1 MQKRH
6 TDASLIETD
15 GPQNPVLTGWS
26 SLADQVIH
34 GSEAQ
39 IRMQNLRYMNMFA
52 AGALCVFGAACA
64 KKQVAVAPPPPP
76 PPAVSTPA
84 PRAATPAP
92 APRQTPTQPV
102 ARSTPPSSY
111 PNAATRARIDEL
123 IGRIQDAYFDYDQ
136 HTLRSDAISTLAAD
150 SKELATILQQYPG
163 YKLKI
168 EGYCDERGSAEYNV
182 ALGDAR
188 AKAAKD
194 YLVNAGV
201 AAAQLDTVSFGKE
214 QQVCTEHEESCWQ
227 KNRRV
232 HIVAEKQNS

>member
-1 MQKRH
+1 MQTLRI
-6 TDASLIETD
+6 TNA
-15 GPQNPVLTGWS
+15 
-26 SLADQVIH
+26 LA
-34 GSEAQ
+34 
-39 IRMQNLRYMNMFA
+39 A
-52 AGALCVFGAACA
+52 AGLFIFATACA
-64 KKQVAVAPPPPP
+64 KKPV
-76 PPAVSTPA
+76 AVSTP
-84 PRAATPAP
+84 PLPAP
-92 APRQTPTQPV
+92 APVSTPAARATTPTPPARRETPAQPV
-102 ARSTPPSSY
+102 AQVKPSTY

-136 HTLRSDAISTLAAD
+136 HTLRNDAITTLAAD

-201 AAAQLDTVSFGKE
+201 SANQLDTVSFGKE
-214 QQVCTEHEESCWQ
+214 MPVCTDHDEACWQ

-232 HIVAEKQNS
+232 HIVAEKTNS

>member
-1 MQKRH
+1 
-6 TDASLIETD
+6 
-15 GPQNPVLTGWS
+15 
-26 SLADQVIH
+26 
-34 GSEAQ
+34 
-39 IRMQNLRYMNMFA
+39 
-52 AGALCVFGAACA
+52 
-64 KKQVAVAPPPPP
+64 
-76 PPAVSTPA
+76 
-84 PRAATPAP
+84 
-92 APRQTPTQPV
+92 V
-102 ARSTPPSSY
+102 ARTTPPSY

-123 IGRIQDAYFDYDQ
+123 IGRIQDAYFDYDA
-136 HTLRSDAISTLAAD
+136 HTLRNDAISTLAAD

-201 AAAQLDTVSFGKE
+201 AASQLDTVSFGKE
-214 QQVCTEHEESCWQ
+214 NQVCTEHDETCWQ

-232 HIVAEKQNS
+232 HIVAEKVNS

>member
-1 MQKRH
+1 
-6 TDASLIETD
+6 
-15 GPQNPVLTGWS
+15 
-26 SLADQVIH
+26 
-34 GSEAQ
+34 
-39 IRMQNLRYMNMFA
+39 MQNLRYINMIA
-52 AGALCVFGAACA
+52 VAALCVFGSACA
-64 KKQVAVAPPPPP
+64 KKEVAVNTPPTPAPV
-76 PPAVSTPA
+76 AAAPA
-84 PRAATPAP
+84 PRAATPTP

-102 ARSTPPSSY
+102 ARSTPPSNY

-123 IGRIQDAYFDYDQ
+123 IGRIQDAYFDYDA
-136 HTLRSDAISTLAAD
+136 HTLRNDAISTLAAD
-150 SKELATILQQYPG
+150 SKELATILQQYPD

-201 AAAQLDTVSFGKE
+201 SGNQLDTVSFGKE
-214 QQVCTEHEESCWQ
+214 NPVCTEHDEACWQ

-232 HIVAEKQNS
+232 HIVAEKKNG

>member
-1 MQKRH
+1 
-6 TDASLIETD
+6 
-15 GPQNPVLTGWS
+15 
-26 SLADQVIH
+26 
-34 GSEAQ
+34 
-39 IRMQNLRYMNMFA
+39 MQNIRYMNMIA
-52 AGALCVFGAACA
+52 VAALCVFGSACA
-64 KKQVAVAPPPPP
+64 KKQVAVATPPSS
-76 PPAVSTPA
+76 PAPVASTPA

-92 APRQTPTQPV
+92 ARRQTPAQPV
-102 ARSTPPSSY
+102 ARSTPSNY

-123 IGRIQDAYFDYDQ
+123 IGRIQDAYFDYNA
-136 HTLRSDAISTLAAD
+136 HTLRSDAISTLATD
-150 SKELATILQQYPG
+150 SKELATILQQYPD

-201 AAAQLDTVSFGKE
+201 SGNQLDTVSFGKE
-214 QQVCTEHEESCWQ
+214 NQVCTEHDEACWQ

-232 HIVAEKQNS
+232 HIVAEKKNG